1 VEKFKSGDWVVL
13 DNSDMNIYQ
22 ISHYL
27 NIGCGFVM
35 KCGGRFSY
43 SLVKRHAFASEIAA
57 GKRLCNP

>member
-1 VEKFKSGDWVVL
+1 MEKFKSGDWVVL

-35 KCGGRFSY
+35 KCGHAFSY
-43 SLVKRHAFASEIAA
+43 SLVKRKASPEEVKV
-57 GKRLCNP
+57 GKRLYD